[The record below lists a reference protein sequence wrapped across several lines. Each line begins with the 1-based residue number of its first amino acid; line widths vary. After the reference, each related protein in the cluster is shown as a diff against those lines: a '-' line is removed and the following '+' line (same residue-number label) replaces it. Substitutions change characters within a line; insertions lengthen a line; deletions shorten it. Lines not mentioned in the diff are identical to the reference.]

1 MQTGGRAKDR
11 ARVVAF
17 CMCYEGKSIGVAV
30 GCTAFY
36 NRGLAGLALG
46 LESELGC

>member
-17 CMCYEGKSIGVAV
+17 CRCYEGKSIGVAV

-36 NRGLAGLALG
+36 KRGLAGLALG